1 MHIKHTHHHHLKR
14 YELYSNANYFKFYNK
29 KTTFIL
35 HQIEKVKAATIAA
48 GNWPAATSS
57 NTDVKNPPPPP
68 FPAHVD
74 DEDEEGLC

>member
-1 MHIKHTHHHHLKR
+1 MPL
-14 YELYSNANYFKFYNK
+14 LLVAAQQC
-29 KTTFIL
+29 IL
-35 HQIEKVKAATIAA
+35 LNFCLQIEKVKAATIAA

-57 NTDVKNPPPPP
+57 NADVKNPPPPP